1 MMKIYEKIRKARQL
15 KQIPLVEM
23 AEKMGMSEDGYS
35 LLERGKRRF
44 DDDKIERAAVVLDMD
59 LADLMG
65 INESSTIC
73 VLNDNKLEYGVSL
86 VGNHSNH
93 TVYYGGTAELAAE
106 NERLKLIAAHQTELL
121 ERQERELS
129 ALRELV
135 RLMKEGGGD

>member
-73 VLNDNKLEYGVSL
+73 GVVGGKSL
-86 VGNHSNH
+86 KPYCLLRRHGGIGGGKREAETDCGAPN
-93 TVYYGGTAELAAE
+93 GAAGTAGTGIVGTAGACPPD
-106 NERLKLIAAHQTELL
+106 
-121 ERQERELS
+121 
-129 ALRELV
+129 
-135 RLMKEGGGD
+135 EGRRR